1 MARKLRYYP
10 RRGEDIMAWYSKRNI
25 EVDEISPKQKSGIS
39 DEEMTSE
46 LIGIMN
52 TYVFSIDRLYMDLKE
67 IGQQSDALKGMS
79 DAQSDQMRLI
89 QEQIDEIYGHMQEQ
103 QSQSIEAAQATK
115 DAFLRLGESVTVL
128 EEGVNQFKAVEIEMK
143 HQSEWV
149 EAMDGGVE
157 EAYRMIDRI
166 RKLSAQTD
174 LLSLNAAIEA
184 ARAGEHGRGF
194 AVVAGEVS
202 KLSKDTNA
210 VLTDMSGVLKT
221 LRHTNEQIRVAMDES
236 MAKVS
241 DQSKLLT
248 KQIESMS
255 IVKGQAKLACD
266 LNEDLAEASAQV
278 SEQGQLVQE
287 VFKEALDVSEKMHH
301 VADDT
306 HAAIA
311 NQTQIV
317 DQLSDAS
324 GSFES
329 LNMKWMG
336 RTFSEED
343 EAHSITVASS
353 PYEPFVIYDEK
364 THQITGTDVDLI
376 KRIFPEYKVDFKV
389 VPWDTSIEMIKKGYS
404 QILPAISKQSDRETY
419 LNYSDNYRKVE
430 SYSFYG
436 MEGLADNILKLEDL
450 KGLRVGIVK
459 GYRYYQAFEA
469 YKHCEKNESINE
481 RVLFEKLAKKQLD
494 VILVNSYV
502 GDHLVKIN
510 KKWSGLP
517 KLPLGYVSYEADTR
531 MGFSKDEKGKRLL
544 TLFNERLP
552 GLIQNK

>member
-1 MARKLRYYP
+1 
-10 RRGEDIMAWYSKRNI
+10 MAWFNKKNVEEATLSLT
-25 EVDEISPKQKSGIS
+25 QKPEIS
-39 DEEMTSE
+39 DEEMTNE

-52 TYVFSIDRLYMDLKE
+52 TYVFSIDRLYMDLRE

-79 DAQSDQMRLI
+79 DEQSDRMRVI
-89 QEQIDEIYGHMQEQ
+89 QEQIEEIYSHMQEQ

-115 DAFLRLGESVTVL
+115 DAYVRLGESVTVL
-128 EEGVNQFKAVEIEMK
+128 EEGVNQFRAVEIEMK

-149 EAMDGGVE
+149 EAMDHGVE

-166 RKLSAQTD
+166 RKLSAQTN

-202 KLSKDTNA
+202 KLSKDTNE
-210 VLTDMSGVLKT
+210 VLADMSGVLQT

-236 MAKVS
+236 MVKVV
-241 DQSKLLT
+241 DQSMLLT
-248 KQIESMS
+248 KQIESMD

-287 VFKEALDVSEKMHH
+287 VFKGAFDVSVKMHQ

-336 RTFSEED
+336 RTNSEED
-343 EAHSITVASS
+343 ETLSLTVASS
-353 PYEPFVIYDEK
+353 PYEPFVIYNEK
-364 THQITGTDVDLI
+364 THQVSGTDVDLI

-404 QILPAISKQSDRETY
+404 QVLPAISKQLDRETY
-419 LNYSDNYRKVE
+419 LIYSDNYRKVE

-436 MEGLADNILKLEDL
+436 MEGITRNVLQLEDL

-459 GYRYYQAFEA
+459 GYRYFQAFET
-469 YKHCEKNESINE
+469 YKDCEKNESINE

-494 VILVNSYV
+494 VILVNTYV
-502 GDHLVKIN
+502 GDHLVMTN

-517 KLPLGYVSYEADTR
+517 KLPFGYVSHLADTR

-544 TLFNERLP
+544 ALFNERLP
-552 GLIQNK
+552 GLMQNK